1 MPHFLRQINKSKW
14 YRNPGVPWL
23 GEGELQADALR
34 DLKTTGNELSVYYVQ
49 EGETNL
55 VQITTALAAG
65 RDSVANFDY
74 ALIGQEVIST
84 LEIKVKQ
91 SSGETLDATVNEWH
105 RDLCELSANKLID
118 LARAI
123 QNEADKR
130 RILGKK
136 ILDHLGEA
144 IRSGRIDTNRL
155 KPLLKAKLEQTQA

>member
-34 DLKTTGNELSVYYVQ
+34 DLKTTGNELSVYHVQ

-55 VQITTALAAG
+55 VQIITALAAG

-74 ALIGQEVIST
+74 ALISQEVVTT
-84 LEIKVKQ
+84 LQIKVKQ
-91 SSGETLDATVNEWH
+91 SPGETRDATVNEWH
-105 RDLCELSANKLID
+105 RDLCELSADKVMD

-136 ILDHLGEA
+136 LLGHLREA
-144 IRSGRIDTNRL
+144 IRSGRIDRDRL
-155 KPLLKAKLEQTQA
+155 KPQLKAKLEQTQG

>member
-1 MPHFLRQINKSKW
+1 MPYFLRQINKSKW
-14 YRNPGVPWL
+14 YRNPGVSWL

-55 VQITTALAAG
+55 VQIITALAAG

-74 ALIGQEVIST
+74 ALIGQEIVT
-84 LEIKVKQ
+84 ALQIKVKQ

-105 RDLCELSANKLID
+105 RDLCELSADKLMD

-123 QNEADKR
+123 ENEADKR
-130 RILGKK
+130 RILGKT
-136 ILDHLGEA
+136 ILGHLGEA
-144 IRSGRIDTNRL
+144 IRSGRIDRDRL
-155 KPLLKAKLEQTQA
+155 KPQLKARIEQIQA